1 MIGPDDIKA
10 AAAKLDG
17 VAHPTPVFTSRTL
30 DRKTDAQVYLKAEC
44 FQRSGSFKF
53 RGAYNA
59 LAALP
64 ATARARGAVC
74 FSTGNHGLAFAFAFA
89 AKLFGIPATV
99 VLPQD
104 TAEKKQETPC
114 TGGIPDLLRPVTR
127 GPGGDC
133 SHCGEPV
140 GRSAHHAMRRRR
152 CDRRPG
158 NGGAR
163 VDREDRSLD
172 VLLVSVGGGGLMAG
186 SAVAAKAMLPA
197 IRVIGVEPRQGNDMQ
212 LSLAA
217 GRRVTIS
224 PPTTILDGQVNT
236 APARL
241 SFAINQKL
249 SDGIVLIDDHEVVD
263 AMALLFDRLKVVAE
277 PSGAAPLAALVSG
290 KVEAAGRRVGVILS
304 GGNIGIDRF
313 CTLMSQ
319 LATPI
324 RE

>member
-1 MIGPDDIKA
+1 MIA
-10 AAAKLDG
+10 AT
-17 VAHPTPVFTSRTL
+17 VAS
-30 DRKTDAQVYLKAEC
+30 
-44 FQRSGSFKF
+44 RSG
-53 RGAYNA
+53 
-59 LAALP
+59 AAL
-64 ATARARGAVC
+64 
-74 FSTGNHGLAFAFAFA
+74 
-89 AKLFGIPATV
+89 I
-99 VLPQD
+99 
-104 TAEKKQETPC
+104 TPC
-114 TGGIPDLLRPVTR
+114 DDAGVIAGQGTVARELIEKTGP
-127 GPGGDC
+127 
-133 SHCGEPV
+133 
-140 GRSAHHAMRRRR
+140 
-152 CDRRPG
+152 
-158 NGGAR
+158 
-163 VDREDRSLD
+163 LD

-241 SFAINQKL
+241 SFEINQKL
-249 SDGIVLIDDHEVVD
+249 SDGIVLVDDHEVVD